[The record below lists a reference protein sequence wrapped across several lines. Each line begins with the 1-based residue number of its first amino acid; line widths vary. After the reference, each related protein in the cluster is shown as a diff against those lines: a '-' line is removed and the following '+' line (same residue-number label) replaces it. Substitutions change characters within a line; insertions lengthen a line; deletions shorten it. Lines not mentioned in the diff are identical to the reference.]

1 MSGPEA
7 AEALARLHTH
17 VHLFRL
23 LHDTQVTH
31 LAMAEH
37 EEVVAAIAARDPAA
51 AAYAMRRHILLSG
64 ERFRPIVR
72 RSQGLGRN
80 DGKGLTGGLGRGML
94 TQSDRIGSDPPHPP
108 QLRGEVGAQSAAPY
122 RRRRRGA
129 RHHVSL
135 LSRAGGRLGRR
146 RLVTD

>member
-37 EEVVAAIAARDPAA
+37 EEVLAAIAARDPA

-64 ERFRPIVR
+64 ERFRRLFDEV
-72 RSQGLGRN
+72 
-80 DGKGLTGGLGRGML
+80 K
-94 TQSDRIGSDPPHPP
+94 GSD
-108 QLRGEVGAQSAAPY
+108 GMTVKA
-122 RRRRRGA
+122 
-129 RHHVSL
+129 
-135 LSRAGGRLGRR
+135 
-146 RLVTD
+146 